1 MGHTRGRRDMES
13 SPHHRSPPPLT
24 GIRMPQLAR
33 SVSALLPLFIATA
46 CSAAPPAK
54 SGPPDAPVAACTA
67 KVRPGQDLQ
76 KAIDKLS
83 QSDTPAV
90 LCLEKGEFP
99 LNGLVSIH
107 RGNLTLRGKGP
118 TTVLRMAD
126 GVQQPA
132 LVVGDYENQQPIG
145 VIRNVSIEDMQIVA
159 STGDKEFMPERPYL
173 SNSAVVV
180 RSGQGIRLA
189 GLQVNKCRSA
199 CLLSEYDTREITIE
213 NNDVSGAI
221 WDGVSFNRTAK
232 VTMVNNYIHDNV
244 AAGLTT
250 EHLEDSEIRNN
261 RFERNGSQGIY
272 LSDARRNRF
281 SNNQFEGNKVAG
293 IFLACAIRYRTPEIL
308 CWDNSMSQ
316 DNVFENNR
324 FASNPFTYTI
334 GVDRA
339 ANCTAGDFKPNLWR
353 NNQAD
358 VAGVDIEPQR
368 YGYCVRH
375 E

>member
-1 MGHTRGRRDMES
+1 
-13 SPHHRSPPPLT
+13 
-24 GIRMPQLAR
+24 MPQLAR
-33 SVSALLPLFIATA
+33 SVSALLPLVFAAA
-46 CSAAPPAK
+46 CSAAPPTPA
-54 SGPPDAPVAACTA
+54 GPPAAPVASCTA
-67 KVRPGQDLQ
+67 KVKPGQDLQ
-76 KAIDKLS
+76 KAIDKLP
-83 QSDTPAV
+83 QGDKPAV

-118 TTVLRMAD
+118 STVLRMAD

-132 LVVGDYENQQPIG
+132 LVVGDYENQQPTG

-281 SNNQFEGNKVAG
+281 SNNVFDGNKVAG
-293 IFLACAIRYRTPEIL
+293 VFLACAIRYRTPEIL

-324 FASNPFTYTI
+324 FANTPFTYTI

-339 ANCTAGDFKPNLWR
+339 ANCTAADFKPNLWR

-375 E
+375 EQ